1 VLYKWHADASNARAR
16 SGIMQP
22 HDYPQDL
29 RGFVHDS
36 GSENDM
42 SDDDSASWD
51 SDEAAAAAA
60 SDRWYAMC
68 DQLSERHPQSTR
80 TQSEGVSSH
89 GFGSDTS
96 DGGGDADKADSAP
109 VPPPVP
115 ELEQPANGAE
125 VEQEHGQLADV
136 IEGVIAISSDDE

>member
-1 VLYKWHADASNARAR
+1 MQVHAPAQAR
-16 SGIMQP
+16 SGIMQA

-60 SDRWYAMC
+60 SDLWYAMC
-68 DQLSERHPQSTR
+68 DQLSEGHSQSTR
-80 TQSEGVSSH
+80 TQSEGDSSD

-96 DGGGDADKADSAP
+96 DGGGDASEADSGSAP

-115 ELEQPANGAE
+115 ELEQPGNRAE
-125 VEQEHGQLADV
+125 VEQEHSQQADV
-136 IEGVIAISSDDE
+136 IEGVIAISSDDEQ